1 MPSTLSDVRADID
14 RRLLHAAG
22 DRHSPMHT
30 PVVGTAD
37 ASVRVMVLRAWDADG
52 RVLRFHTDAR
62 APKTDAIETGE
73 VVGVLFYDPEAKIQ
87 IRAYGT
93 GRVERIGPLADAAWS
108 KASNYARRCYL
119 TEAGPGTQLDSPG
132 SGLPP
137 EVEGE
142 KPTDAQIRPAR
153 ENFAVLLVDVAKLD
167 WLYLDHE
174 GHRRAIFEGGQGRWV
189 VP

>member
-1 MPSTLSDVRADID
+1 MTTTLSDVRADID
-14 RRLLHAAG
+14 RRLSHAAG

-37 ASVRVMVLRAWDADG
+37 ASVRVMVLREWDADQ

-62 APKTDAIETGE
+62 SPKTDIIETGG

-87 IRAYGT
+87 IRAHGT
-93 GRVERIGPLADAAWS
+93 GKIDRTGPLADAAWS
-108 KASNYARRCYL
+108 EASNYARRCYL
-119 TEAGPGTQLDSPG
+119 AEAGPGTELDGPG
-132 SGLPP
+132 SGLPA

-174 GHRRAIFEGGQGRWV
+174 GHRRAIFEGGLGRWV